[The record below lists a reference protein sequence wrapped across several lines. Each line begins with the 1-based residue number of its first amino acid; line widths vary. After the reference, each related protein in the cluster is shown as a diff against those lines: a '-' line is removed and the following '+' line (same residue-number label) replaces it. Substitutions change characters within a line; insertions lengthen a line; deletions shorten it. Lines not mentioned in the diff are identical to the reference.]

1 MNMENISVFKNF
13 IKEIGVRTLSEIV
26 SGIRGVHY
34 KEAIFQI
41 RKSVERGEKEEVD
54 KLKKGLLAFTVSG
67 EFSGGRK
74 MEFLK
79 RYNPFVIL
87 DIDKLN
93 EEVLARLMVKVNEI
107 EFTRVAFISPSGRGV
122 KIIVRV
128 DSEIEKH
135 GIAYKQVADYY
146 QEILGVEIDRS
157 GKDITRLCFMSH
169 DPSAYF
175 DPESKVF
182 DVVKLVDDNF
192 ALSDEP
198 GLNFSRTSSS
208 VLENEG
214 AGLKVDIKG
223 GFAKC
228 VDQTNEKLEFKNGNR
243 NNFIYQLAANCSQA
257 GIPLEVTN
265 KLSKADFDLS
275 NEEIDRTVKSA
286 YNWKPRIEKAKI
298 GKRVSIELPDETPAP
313 FSGTVFS
320 KLPDLLRKGC
330 GRFKEERERDVFLT
344 GALGVLSGCL
354 PNVSGIYDGNLFY
367 PNLYVFVIAPAAS
380 GKGALKFSKM
390 LGMGYHQQLLDGSRK
405 AQEEY
410 KKALLEFELASM
422 QYKKGKIS
430 EPPKEPEEAK
440 FKTLFIPANSSS
452 AMLVRHLR
460 DNDESGTLFES
471 EADTLGNVLKQDW
484 GGYSDLMRKA
494 YHHEPISYSRKQNNE
509 FVEIAEPKL
518 SVALSG
524 TPGQVTGL
532 IPSSEDGLFSRFLFY
547 AFEVGATWRDVS
559 PKGRG
564 LDFQSSFNELSNEV
578 LGLVSF
584 LTKHPMDFKLSDEQW
599 GKLNEFYNGLVNET
613 VSMAGKEALSM
624 VRRSGL
630 MMFRISMIFSAI
642 RKYEEQNVSKSIV
655 CKEGD
660 FEAAFSLV
668 ETYFQHAFF
677 MFDRLPKRV
686 KNTFQFKNVR
696 QQSLYDKLPMK
707 FSKKEAIEIGADLKI
722 PKRTVGRYLHL
733 LMKSGY
739 LVQAKCNELG
749 MYEKRGKG

>member
-1 MNMENISVFKNF
+1 VENISLFKSF
-13 IKEIGVRTLSEIV
+13 IKDVGTRTLSEIV
-26 SGIRGVHY
+26 SGIRGAHY
-34 KEAIFQI
+34 KEAVFQI
-41 RKSVERGEKEEVD
+41 RKAVGRGDKEEAN
-54 KLKKGLLAFTVSG
+54 KLKKGLLGFTVSG
-67 EFSGGRK
+67 EFSGGRR

-79 RYNPFVIL
+79 EYNPFVIL
-87 DIDKLN
+87 DIDKLAAD
-93 EEVLARLMVKVNEI
+93 VVKPLLDDINRI
-107 EFTRVAFISPSGRGV
+107 EFTRASFISPSGRGV
-122 KIIVRV
+122 KIIVKV
-128 DSEIEKH
+128 DSKMEQH
-135 GIAYKQVADYY
+135 GVAYEQLAEYY
-146 QEILGVEIDRS
+146 QHALAAEIDRS

-175 DPESKVF
+175 DPESAVF
-182 DVVKLVDDNF
+182 HVMNF
-192 ALSDEP
+192 EDANFGPLPESR
-198 GLNFSRTSSS
+198 LNYSSGSGSS
-208 VLENEG
+208 VEKEG
-214 AGLKVDIKG
+214 ADLNIDFEGA
-223 GFAKC
+223 FAKC
-228 VDQTNEKLEFKNGNR
+228 VIQTKEEIEFKNGNR
-243 NNFIYQLAANCSQA
+243 NNFIYQLGVRCFHA
-257 GIPLEVTN
+257 GIPFEVTDR
-265 KLSKADFDLS
+265 LSKGVFDLS
-275 NEEIDRTVKSA
+275 NEEIERTVKSA
-286 YNWKPRIEKAKI
+286 YNWKPRIEKTKI
-298 GKRVSIELPDETPAP
+298 GKGLSIELQDETPAP
-313 FSGTVFS
+313 FSASVFS

-390 LGMGYHQQLLDGSRK
+390 LGMGHHQQLLEASRK

-410 KKALLEFELASM
+410 KKALLKYEVATM

-430 EPPKEPEEAK
+430 EEPKEPKEVE

-460 DNDESGTLFES
+460 DNDESGILFES

-509 FVEIAEPKL
+509 FIEIVEPKL

-564 LDFQSSFNELSNEV
+564 FDFQSSFNELSNEV

-584 LTKHPMDFKLSDEQW
+584 LKKHPMNFKLSDEQW
-599 GKLNEFYNGLVNET
+599 RKLNEFYNGLVNET
-613 VSMAGKEALSM
+613 VTMAGKEALSM

-630 MMFRISMIFSAI
+630 MMFRVVMIFSAI
-642 RKYEEQNVSKSIV
+642 RKYEEQNVSKSVV
-655 CKEGD
+655 CQDGD
-660 FEAAFSLV
+660 FEAAFSVV
-668 ETYFQHAFF
+668 ETFFHHAFF

-696 QQSLYDKLPMK
+696 QQSLYDKLPRK

-739 LVQAKCNELG
+739 LVQAKSNEVG
-749 MYEKRGKG
+749 MYEKSGKG